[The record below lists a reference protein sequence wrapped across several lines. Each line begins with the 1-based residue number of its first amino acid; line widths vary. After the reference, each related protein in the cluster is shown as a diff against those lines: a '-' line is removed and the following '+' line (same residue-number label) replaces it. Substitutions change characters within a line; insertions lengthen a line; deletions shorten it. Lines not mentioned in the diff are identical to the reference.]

1 MSQPQCVARKTVG
14 IVLAGGRATRLGALG
29 AIPGGKAAVPL
40 GGRPFLEAVLAAV
53 APHVER
59 IVVVAGHAA
68 GREPALN
75 AAESV
80 ARLIEACGSPPPG
93 DIELIHDTVP
103 LGGPLSALAD
113 ALRHVTSSRDG
124 SSADAAVVVSCDV
137 PLVRTAVVRLL
148 LDRLRGGRGEGA
160 RAGRRREQ
168 APRWVVPEV
177 FGHPQG
183 LVSALR
189 ADLLPA
195 IEAHLAA
202 GRRDVRGLIDA
213 LEAADPSAVCRLDA
227 GAFAAVDP
235 DLESFRDVDT
245 PEDLA
250 GIATGLDVDP
260 CAVAI
265 LRLLAA
271 RSGTICPSEA
281 ARAVAPDD
289 WRSVMD
295 DVRAAGAALAAR
307 GRIVVTQ
314 GGRPVDPATAT
325 GPIRYGRPEPR

>member
-1 MSQPQCVARKTVG
+1 M
-14 IVLAGGRATRLGALG
+14 
-29 AIPGGKAAVPL
+29 PL
-40 GGRPFLEAVLAAV
+40 GGRTFLESVLAAV
-53 APHVER
+53 APHVEW
-59 IVVVAGHAA
+59 IVVVAGHAV
-68 GREPALN
+68 GREPTPN

-80 ARLIEACGSPPPG
+80 ARLIEACASPPPG
-93 DIELIHDTVP
+93 AIELIHDTVP

-113 ALRHVTSSRDG
+113 ALRHVTSKR
-124 SSADAAVVVSCDV
+124 DAASPDAVVVVSCDV
-137 PLVRTAVVRLL
+137 PRVRTAVVRLM
-148 LDRLRGGRGEGA
+148 LDRLRGVRGERA
-160 RAGRRREQ
+160 RAGERHER
-168 APRWVVPEV
+168 APRWVVPDV
-177 FGHPQG
+177 LGHPQG
-183 LVSALR
+183 LVSTLR

-250 GIATGLDVDP
+250 GIATKLDDDP
-260 CAVAI
+260 YAVAI

-295 DVRAAGAALAAR
+295 DVRAAGAALAAH
-307 GRIVVTQ
+307 GEIVVTQ
-314 GGRPVDPATAT
+314 RGRPVDPATAT